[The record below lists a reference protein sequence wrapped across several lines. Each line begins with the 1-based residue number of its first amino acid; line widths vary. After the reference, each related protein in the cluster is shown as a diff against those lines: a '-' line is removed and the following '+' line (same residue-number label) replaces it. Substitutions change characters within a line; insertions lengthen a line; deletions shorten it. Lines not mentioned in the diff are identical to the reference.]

1 LLDGRKIAVKKLT
14 KNSGQGTRQFK
25 NEIELIA
32 KLQHRNL
39 VTLYGFCFEE
49 QEKMLVYEYVAN
61 KSLDSFLFGKILL
74 FIAASHSCFDKS
86 TYLCVYVH
94 S

>member
-1 LLDGRKIAVKKLT
+1 LLDGRKIAVKKLK

-49 QEKMLVYEYVAN
+49 QEKILVYEYVAN
-61 KSLDSFLFGKILL
+61 KSLDYFLFGKISV
-74 FIAASHSCFDKS
+74 FIGA
-86 TYLCVYVH
+86 
-94 S
+94 